1 VKSRLVLPFW
11 YQLTRVVPDKGP
23 LNGRARACECVCKTP
38 ENSTQD
44 TPIRLE
50 LSSASHLSRVES
62 RIWGAGLQQVPSRC
76 SGRTNCY
83 TVGIYFPEAGD
94 LLHIATMQQS
104 RPNWKRSKTFCSPSI
119 GQQFQTVSF
128 PEVGEYRN
136 QTAHFRPHRM
146 HSADVAYCY
155 RRNVK
160 VTCVCVCVRVC
171 WPLGT
176 SANPAKKAE
185 PIRKGGQR
193 NPALNAV
200 YTSATWQIRWIDL
213 CSGGDAACRFNYS
226 SS

>member
-1 VKSRLVLPFW
+1 MKSRLVLPFW

-62 RIWGAGLQQVPSRC
+62 RIWGGGLQQVPSRC

-94 LLHIATMQQS
+94 LLHIATMQQC

-160 VTCVCVCVRVC
+160 VTCVCVCVRTCVLAVGHIGQPC
-171 WPLGT
+171 
-176 SANPAKKAE
+176 KKRLNQFARGPKE
-185 PIRKGGQR
+185 PCIKCG
-193 NPALNAV
+193 V
-200 YTSATWQIRWIDL
+200 H
-213 CSGGDAACRFNYS
+213 
-226 SS
+226 